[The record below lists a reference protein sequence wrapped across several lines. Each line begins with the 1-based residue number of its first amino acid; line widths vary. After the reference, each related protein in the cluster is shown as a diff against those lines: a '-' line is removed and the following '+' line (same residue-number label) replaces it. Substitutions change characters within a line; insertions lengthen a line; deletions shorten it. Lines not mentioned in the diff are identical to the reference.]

1 MPSQSPSNNI
11 EQNISCCQQKH
22 DNQAATNRWKYN
34 EVLMNKQMKN
44 VIKNEEKDTKPVPEE
59 RGGAEVARM
68 RDSSGIH
75 KTTA

>member
-1 MPSQSPSNNI
+1 
-11 EQNISCCQQKH
+11 
-22 DNQAATNRWKYN
+22 
-34 EVLMNKQMKN
+34 MNKQMKN

-59 RGGAEVARM
+59 RGGAEVAGM